1 MLSTAKMKR
10 SSATSFMS
18 LITMTTFATVPCA
31 VACAGWFQIEHNIRN
46 ETPVYLSEF
55 VTNGVDGP

>member
-1 MLSTAKMKR
+1 
-10 SSATSFMS
+10 MS

-31 VACAGWFQIEHNIRN
+31 VACARWFQIEHNIRN